1 MARPAPK
8 HAAQQMTRDYN
19 QTMAF
24 SKVTT
29 APLHTLTDM
38 MVQSIANSHSSM
50 RDRPKLLAELQA
62 RVADR
67 RAREAANG

>member
-1 MARPAPK
+1 MKQR
-8 HAAQQMTRDYN
+8 HASPQMSMQYN
-19 QTMAF
+19 RTMAF

-67 RAREAANG
+67 RAREGHGV